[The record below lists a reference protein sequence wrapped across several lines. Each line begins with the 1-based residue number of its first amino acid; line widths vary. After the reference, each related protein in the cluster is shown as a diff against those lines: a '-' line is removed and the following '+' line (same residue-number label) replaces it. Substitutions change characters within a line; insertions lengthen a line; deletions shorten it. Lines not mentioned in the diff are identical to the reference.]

1 MRATDAR
8 DAQFTKAE
16 RYRLSRRTSTLYH
29 KLALYRAHEPLA
41 TVERLVSAS
50 FGAGGSYVA
59 KHDTLVAWDA
69 LPEEERQELFAQG
82 CQRRATRYKQHVTT
96 EDFRRWLRAGPVLI
110 DPFDLKRQQRERDA
124 RENHAEAT
132 AQGTVQTMLR
142 VFGRDRRDRS
152 HLRLVK

>member
-1 MRATDAR
+1 MR
-8 DAQFTKAE
+8 
-16 RYRLSRRTSTLYH
+16 
-29 KLALYRAHEPLA
+29 A

-50 FGAGGSYVA
+50 FGAYGSYVA
-59 KHDTLVAWDA
+59 KQDALAAWDA
-69 LPEEERQELFAQG
+69 LSEEERQELFAQG